1 MFLFTF
7 CWYLIII
14 NCGQSVTT
22 IEEWVYPVQL
32 FLSDWPILCLVIG
45 GTVELAIRKIG
56 QLISNPTNI
65 FSKGFMRRQQETM
78 IWRKQ
83 FLYVFVQVA
92 VSECSYYFEW
102 SIILHSYIHVPGLS
116 LWLLM
121 FSMMDLWYWVNSPL
135 STCVS
140 LHTCRFSVKRIRIK
154 QTWGALIVT
163 PTPPSS
169 GSWK

>member
-1 MFLFTF
+1 M
-7 CWYLIII
+7 
-14 NCGQSVTT
+14 
-22 IEEWVYPVQL
+22 
-32 FLSDWPILCLVIG
+32 VIG
-45 GTVELAIRKIG
+45 EAVELAIRKIG

-121 FSMMDLWYWVNSPL
+121 FSTMDL
-135 STCVS
+135 
-140 LHTCRFSVKRIRIK
+140 
-154 QTWGALIVT
+154 
-163 PTPPSS
+163 
-169 GSWK
+169 